1 MNKYGRWF
9 KTSLLHR
16 PCSMKP
22 TSNVWIQRTHTLVH
36 HICVFLSWSAS
47 EWSLRKSLSILVT
60 VRGKSSIYRDRDNAG
75 MEMEKENS
83 T

>member
-1 MNKYGRWF
+1 MVQDFSPAQTMQHETY
-9 KTSLLHR
+9 
-16 PCSMKP
+16 
-22 TSNVWIQRTHTLVH
+22 IQCLDTETHTIVH

-60 VRGKSSIYRDRDNAG
+60 VRGKSSICRDRDNAG